1 MQDSPSN
8 QSNRSVQARL
18 TEIVLNLAVLG
29 GLAFAS
35 FWILR
40 PFLLA
45 LIWAV
50 TIVVTTWPVLLAAER
65 RLGGSRGAAAALM
78 TLGLLLVFLLP
89 LGLAIGAVATN
100 YDAMAGML
108 RTAQEMTLPPMPQW
122 LSELPFVGDKLT
134 ALWEEIRTSG
144 VAWLTPYASRFLGWL
159 AGHMGNVGSAL
170 LHIVFT
176 ALLSAIL
183 YAQGDKAAAGVR
195 LFFHRLAG
203 DRGDRSVVLAA
214 QAVRGVALGVVVT
227 AAAQSALGGVGL
239 AITGVPFAGPLGILM
254 FVLCLAQL
262 GPALVLVPAIVWM
275 YWAGNGASA
284 TVLLVI
290 SVIAVTMDNVLRP
303 YLIRKGADLPLL
315 LIFAG
320 VIGGLIGFGLVGL
333 FVGPVVLAVTYR
345 LVEEWVD
352 GDATP
357 PARSETPAV
366 SRRPDQRKT
375 ERQKRRPIS

>member
-1 MQDSPSN
+1 MQDSPPD
-8 QSNRSVQARL
+8 QSSRSLQAKL

-29 GLAFAS
+29 GLAIAS
-35 FWILR
+35 FWIMR

-45 LIWAV
+45 LVWAA
-50 TIVVTTWPVLLAAER
+50 TIVITTWPVLLAAER
-65 RLGGSRGAAAALM
+65 RLGGSRSAAVTLM
-78 TLGLLLVFLLP
+78 TLVLLLVFLMP
-89 LGLAIGAVATN
+89 LGLAIGAVASN
-100 YDAMAGML
+100 YDAMAGLL
-108 RTAQEMTLPPMPQW
+108 RSAQEMTLPPMPQW

-134 ALWEEIRTSG
+134 ALWEEVRTTG
-144 VAWLTPYASRFLGWL
+144 MAWLTPYASRVLGWL

-176 ALLSAIL
+176 ALISAIL

-195 LFFHRLAG
+195 LFVHRLAG
-203 DRGDRSVVLAA
+203 ERGDRSVVLAA

-239 AITGVPFAGPLGILM
+239 AVTGVPFAGPLSILM
-254 FVLCLAQL
+254 FVFCLAQL
-262 GPALVLVPAIVWM
+262 GPALVLVPAVVWM
-275 YWAGNGASA
+275 YWSGDGAWA
-284 TVLLVI
+284 TVLM
-290 SVIAVTMDNVLRP
+290 VIAVVASTMDNFLRP
-303 YLIRKGADLPLL
+303 YLIRMGADLPLL

-352 GDATP
+352 GDAAPSTQ
-357 PARSETPAV
+357 AETPADPAPK
-366 SRRPDQRKT
+366 SAAD
-375 ERQKRRPIS
+375 